1 MKMRSHMKILIVSV
15 VTAAA
20 LLAIAANFPPSHLP
34 STTGRAGT
42 SGTLALQDMQS
53 APSVDKIPIEDFQ
66 DGSLVF
72 PRETK
77 H

>member
-20 LLAIAANFPPSHLP
+20 LLAMATNFRPSHLH
-34 STTGRAGT
+34 STIGRAGM
-42 SGTLALQDMQS
+42 SGTSELQDMQS
-53 APSVDKIPIEDFQ
+53 ARSDKLPVEDFE
-66 DGSLVF
+66 DRSLVF